1 MVVSADKT
9 FRCVVIAPAGR
20 LLDCQAASVIFP
32 AHDGQVGILYNHMP
46 MFCRLGLGIMEVKSD
61 QADQSRPVFDGDK
74 IRVLIDGGFALV
86 SSNLLTIIA
95 SDAVCSRGL
104 EKEKVQ
110 QVLEKSRK
118 KLAGGALTGEQR
130 RYEMKK
136 NTLLESL

>member
-1 MVVSADKT
+1 
-9 FRCVVIAPAGR
+9 
-20 LLDCQAASVIFP
+20 
-32 AHDGQVGILYNHMP
+32 
-46 MFCRLGLGIMEVKSD
+46 
-61 QADQSRPVFDGDK
+61 
-74 IRVLIDGGFALV
+74 VLIDGGFALV